1 MFLQSTGY
9 GIGSG
14 EHSVHCVHIFGQFV
28 GENRILYIY
37 SLQQNGQEYVHN
49 VHKNTQPRE
58 LAILL
63 ERIIVHNA
71 LHYQFLWTWLL
82 CASRFLTL
90 LQVPINSHSV
100 RTAEF
105 AKLLNAYIER

>member
-1 MFLQSTGY
+1 MVLVVES
-9 GIGSG
+9 
-14 EHSVHCVHIFGQFV
+14 
-28 GENRILYIY
+28 ILYIVY
-37 SLQQNGQEYVHN
+37 IF
-49 VHKNTQPRE
+49 

-63 ERIIVHNA
+63 ERINVHNA
-71 LHYQFLWTWLL
+71 LHCQFLWTWLL

-105 AKLLNAYIER
+105 AKLLNVYIER